1 MCKKVKICD
10 KIINNRGDYMNKLIP
25 ITAYIV
31 VIIILVIIVIVRN
44 IKEAKKIKKNIE
56 ELETEK
62 NLILSAPILNELSKV
77 ESLVKD
83 DKTKDKYENWQNRFD
98 YIRNNDIPE
107 ITDMLLEADNYVETR
122 DYKGLRPQLA
132 NIELRIYK
140 LREKTN
146 RLLNEIKEIT
156 LSEEKNRER
165 IVKLKS
171 DYRLIKS
178 DYEKDKDSYGNVSDA
193 IELQFES
200 IEKRFQEFE
209 VAMEKKDYD
218 EINYIVKGIDE
229 MVEHI
234 RYVIKEVPAILI
246 MCDELIP
253 NKIKD
258 ISNIYEDMTKQKY
271 QLDYLNVDYN
281 ITETNK
287 KLSDILDRVK
297 VLNLEDVVFELKTI
311 INYFD
316 SLYNDFEEEKIAR
329 AKFEDNIKSFKFKL
343 TRSDKIVNS
352 LLDEV
357 DDLET
362 NYDLSSSDI
371 DRLKTINKEVKSITT
386 SFNDLNDCNKN
397 HSFPYS
403 KLSKELDY
411 LVIKLSKIDESLD
424 YDIKTIGSMKE
435 DEARAREQ
443 LDNIKDLIKKARNRI
458 RLYNIPVVPDNYRV
472 EINDATDAI
481 KEIQKELNKKP
492 INIDTLNIRVD
503 TARDLAFKVFNT
515 ANDLIKNVMMA
526 EETIVYGN
534 RYRSIKD
541 QVNAGLD
548 RAEKLFF
555 EGSYKKSLEV
565 AMNAIDYV
573 EPGIHNKILEA
584 FKEERS

>member
-1 MCKKVKICD
+1 MYKNEKICD
-10 KIINNRGDYMNKLIP
+10 KIYNNRGDYMKKLIP
-25 ITAYIV
+25 ITVYIV
-31 VIIILVIIVIVRN
+31 VIIILIVIYIIKN
-44 IKEAKKIKKNIE
+44 IKESKKLKDSIE
-56 ELETEK
+56 KLETEK
-62 NLILSAPILNELSKV
+62 NLILSAPILNELSKA

-83 DKTKDKYENWQNRFD
+83 DKTKDKYEIWQNKFD
-98 YIRNNDIPE
+98 NIRNNDIPE
-107 ITDMLLEADNYVETR
+107 ITDMLLDADNYIETKN
-122 DYKGLRPQLA
+122 YKLLRPELA
-132 NIELRIYK
+132 NIELKIYK

-146 RLLNEIKEIT
+146 SLLGEIKEIT

-178 DYEKDKDSYGNVSDA
+178 DYEKDKESYGNVSDA

-234 RYVIKEVPAILI
+234 SYVIKEVPAILI
-246 MCDELIP
+246 MCNELIP
-253 NKIKD
+253 NKIND
-258 ISNIYEDMTKQKY
+258 ISNIYESMTKQKY

-287 KLSDILDRVK
+287 KLSDILDRIK

-329 AKFEDNIKSFKFKL
+329 AKFEDNLKSFKFKL

-352 LLDEV
+352 LLNEV
-357 DDLET
+357 EDLES
-362 NYDLSSSDI
+362 NYDLSEDDI
-371 DRLKTINKEVKSITT
+371 DRLKIINKEIKSITT
-386 SFNDLNDCNKN
+386 SFNDLNDCNRN

-411 LVIKLSKIDESLD
+411 LIIKLSKIDESLD

-435 DEARAREQ
+435 DEARAKEQ
-443 LDNIKDLIKKARNRI
+443 LDSIKDLIKKSRSRI
-458 RLYNIPVVPDNYRV
+458 RLYKIPVMPDNYYI
-472 EINDATDAI
+472 ELKDAKDAI
-481 KEIQKELNKKP
+481 KEINKELNKKP
-492 INIDTLNIRVD
+492 INIETLNIRVD

-515 ANDLIKNVMMA
+515 TNDLIKNVMMA

-534 RYRSIKD
+534 RYRSLKD
-541 QVNAGLD
+541 QVNQGLD
-548 RAEKLFF
+548 RAEELFF

-584 FKEERS
+584 FNEEGR

>member
-1 MCKKVKICD
+1 MCKKVKKYD
-10 KIINNRGDYMNKLIP
+10 KILNNRGDYMKKLIP

-31 VIIILVIIVIVRN
+31 VIIILVVIFIIKN
-44 IKEAKKIKKNIE
+44 IKQSKKLKAYIE

-62 NLILSAPILNELSKV
+62 NLILSAPILNELSKA
-77 ESLVKD
+77 ESLAKD
-83 DKTKDKYENWQNRFD
+83 DKTKDKYDNWQNRFEN
-98 YIRNNDIPE
+98 IRNNDIPE
-107 ITDMLLEADNYVETR
+107 ITDMLLEADEFIESK
-122 DYKGLRPQLA
+122 DYKSLRPKLA
-132 NIELRIYK
+132 NIELKIYK

-146 RLLNEIKEIT
+146 KLLNEIKEIT

-178 DYEKDKDSYGNVSDA
+178 DYEKDTDSYGIVKDA

-229 MVEHI
+229 MVEHM
-234 RYVIKEVPAILI
+234 RYVIKEVPAIII
-246 MCDELIP
+246 MCNELIP

-258 ISNIYEDMTKQKY
+258 ISNIYEDMTKLKY
-271 QLDYLNVDYN
+271 QLDYLNVEYN

-287 KLSDILDRVK
+287 KISDILDRVK

-329 AKFEDNIKSFKFKL
+329 AKFEDNLKSFKFKL
-343 TRSDKIVNS
+343 TRSEKIVSS
-352 LLDEV
+352 LLNEV
-357 DDLET
+357 EDLES
-362 NYDLSSSDI
+362 NYDLSPSDI
-371 DRLKTINKEVKSITT
+371 DRLKILNKEVNSISS
-386 SFNDLNDCNKN
+386 SFSDLNDCNRN

-411 LVIKLSKIDESLD
+411 LIIKLSKVDESLD
-424 YDIKTIGSMKE
+424 YDVKTIGSMKE

-443 LDNIKDLIKKARNRI
+443 LDSIKDLIKKARNRI
-458 RLYNIPVVPDNYRV
+458 RLYSIPVIPDNYYI
-472 EINDATDAI
+472 ELKDANDAI
-481 KEIQKELNKKP
+481 KEINKELNKKP
-492 INIDTLNIRVD
+492 INIETLNIRVD

-515 ANDLIKNVMMA
+515 TNDLIKNVMMA

-534 RYRSIKD
+534 RYRSVKE
-541 QVNAGLD
+541 QVNIGLT
-548 RAEKLFF
+548 RAEELFF
-555 EGSYKKSLEV
+555 NGSYKKSLEV

-584 FKEERS
+584 FKEERN